1 MEEFLY
7 FVRHKQL
14 LRRYF
19 GGSAAEGT
27 NLSTSDIDKMIVA
40 RCICVCSNPADAKN
54 VRGHVFL
61 VDSQD
66 SSQGYAK
73 LVLLKSEKESLYFQA
88 KKSYSSGL
96 NFWERD
102 RLQLD
107 PQNHFNMALVQQL

>member
-40 RCICVCSNPADAKN
+40 RCIYVCSDPADAKKKCKGL
-54 VRGHVFL
+54 R
-61 VDSQD
+61 
-66 SSQGYAK
+66 
-73 LVLLKSEKESLYFQA
+73 VLGRPS
-88 KKSYSSGL
+88 
-96 NFWERD
+96 
-102 RLQLD
+102 
-107 PQNHFNMALVQQL
+107 